1 MNDYLSNIEDA
12 NYLFDEN
19 VFNLI
24 LDLYNNPKR
33 IFKDN
38 KTINEYIT
46 DNGLGGFIFK
56 LLNTEID
63 SKTKDELRKRNDYL
77 DKLKQDIEKH
87 PYIVT
92 LNNKWMRVDGIN
104 NDKEFNINN
113 IKHRLY
119 ISPLREDLYEFS
131 TKLYDKFKENN
142 TNFSFKVLDAK
153 YRQDKQHRK
162 DAITIYVDDNN
173 FNDVY
178 KSLEEFSL
186 ENKQLIRRCHKPS
199 VIAMNFNNWLGYSKE
214 EINTRYPSSYT
225 GNFAICIKSALEN
238 FCYDYLGKKE
248 YKIMPKKDNIHNYEN
263 IEYNAESFFENSN
276 YYDLRLYEL
285 SKEIINNDNKD
296 EFYNYLVTAL
306 KVNNY
311 DINNFPV
318 SKKREKVKIKKPNE

>member
-56 LLNTEID
+56 LFNTEID
-63 SKTKDELRKRNDYL
+63 TKGKNEIRERNNYL
-77 DKLKQDIEKH
+77 NKLKQDMKEN
-87 PYIVT
+87 PYVIT
-92 LNNKWMRVDGIN
+92 LNNKWIRVDGVN
-104 NDKEFNINN
+104 NDKEFNTNN

-131 TKLYDKFKENN
+131 TKLYDKFKSNN

-178 KSLEEFSL
+178 GTLEEFSL
-186 ENKQLIRRCHKPS
+186 ENKELIRRCHKPS
-199 VIAMNFNNWLGYSKE
+199 VITMNFSNWLGYSKE
-214 EINTRYPSSYT
+214 EQNQKDPSSYT
-225 GNFAICIKSALEN
+225 GNFAYCFKTSLEN
-238 FCYDYLGKKE
+238 FCSDYLRKKE
-248 YKIMPKKDNIHNYEN
+248 CKVIPKKDKEHNYEN
-263 IEYNAESFFENSN
+263 IKYNADSFFVNSN

-285 SKEIINNDNKD
+285 TKEIINSKNKD
-296 EFYNYLVTAL
+296 ELYDYLVTAL

-311 DINNFPV
+311 DINNYPV
-318 SKKREKVKIKKPNE
+318 SKNNKVKIKQLNE